1 MHRTK
6 IPGHDGNILVV
17 LDPGHHLSRMPILA
31 QLASDH
37 VPDSAYEWLCRRRRD
52 YSANS
57 DVWALRRDWPRQKEQ
72 IKGELTSGNYRFSL
86 LTRITLKDS
95 EDTDLWSARDALVL
109 KGLAI
114 VLGKHL
120 PVSHRCTHI
129 KGHGGAKY
137 AVRAVR
143 DHLAANRFVLRT
155 DVKSYYASLDHLLL
169 LEQLAVYIK
178 DRRVLNLI
186 GQYLRRTSER
196 GRIVLGL

>member
-1 MHRTK
+1 
-6 IPGHDGNILVV
+6 
-17 LDPGHHLSRMPILA
+17 MPILT

-37 VPDSAYEWLCRRRRD
+37 VLDTAYEWLCRRRRD
-52 YSANS
+52 YSPNA
-57 DVWALRRDWPRQKEQ
+57 DVWAFRRDWLREKEQ
-72 IKGELTSGNYRFSL
+72 IKADLLSGNYRFSL

>member
-1 MHRTK
+1 
-6 IPGHDGNILVV
+6 
-17 LDPGHHLSRMPILA
+17 
-31 QLASDH
+31 
-37 VPDSAYEWLCRRRRD
+37 
-52 YSANS
+52 
-57 DVWALRRDWPRQKEQ
+57 
-72 IKGELTSGNYRFSL
+72 
-86 LTRITLKDS
+86 
-95 EDTDLWSARDALVL
+95 
-109 KGLAI
+109 
-114 VLGKHL
+114 L